1 MKKGYTYSNKKNE
14 KLAVLIPMM
23 LFFLCFNTLH
33 AQVGIGTNLPHASSM
48 LEVQA
53 SDKGFLL
60 PRLTSSQRTAITSP
74 ATGLQVYDNTTNS
87 IWYFNGSYWVNTQ
100 AMATIGD
107 VKSGLQTI
115 DHSGWVRLDGRSFS
129 DLTPSQQAAASDLGL
144 SGNLPNAADA
154 YLVQN
159 GGSMGAIS
167 GANTT
172 TLTQANLPNV
182 NFAGTA
188 VSAGSHSHSGT
199 TSTAGAHNH
208 SPQGDGTFVKTGFE
222 GSSASVAGGTSFTR
236 AATTT
241 TNGDHSHSFN
251 TSSSGSH
258 SHAVT
263 VSSGGSGTPIN
274 IAPMS
279 LTVNMFIYL
288 GQ

>member
-1 MKKGYTYSNKKNE
+1 MKKLIYSF
-14 KLAVLIPMM
+14 L
-23 LFFLCFNTLH
+23 LFLLSANTI
-33 AQVGIGTNLPHASSM
+33 AQVGIGTDNPDNSAM
-48 LEVQA
+48 LQVE
-53 SDKGFLL
+53 STDKGFLL
-60 PRLTSSQRTAITSP
+60 PQMTSTQRIDVSSP
-74 ATGLQVYDNTTNS
+74 ASGLQVYDTTTNS
-87 IWYFNGSYWVNTQ
+87 IWFFNGSYWVNTQ

-188 VSAGSHSHSGT
+188 GSAGSHSHSGT

-208 SPQGDGTFVKTGFE
+208 SPQGDGTFLKTGFE